1 MKTYKK
7 IAAVIKAPRDAGESM
22 PSMAKT
28 REQERERER
37 ERKKKEEKPGNL
49 LTCNK

>member
-7 IAAVIKAPRDAGESM
+7 IAAVIKAPRDAGESI

-28 REQERERER
+28 SKQNEFVTF
-37 ERKKKEEKPGNL
+37 KKIKNIRIIGFL
-49 LTCNK
+49 

>member
-28 REQERERER
+28 KKQ
-37 ERKKKEEKPGNL
+37 KKKKREFVNL
-49 LTCNK
+49 QQIRISKNEG